1 MRKIHRQK
9 WKMSFAL
16 PVCIILASCSTGPE
30 ITSVLSPVESR
41 DAATATSH
49 ASNPDKAVTNYNS
62 TANDASASSLEA
74 TVSRALK
81 WHPSIDEAVGRLN
94 QRTSEIDVA
103 RAGYHPKIS
112 GGVSSVYDGE
122 EKRVVPELNVSASQM
137 LYDFGKVKSSV
148 EVATAGVDVRHA
160 QLLSAVDTVIRDTAH
175 AYVETQRN
183 VALLQ
188 AAEGQAAGVGAIAD
202 LVRQR
207 SDKGASTR
215 SDEVQAE
222 AREEAAQTRVIE
234 IKTQLSR
241 WQNTLANLTGTTGI
255 AVMNTVPQ
263 WLLSACDT
271 VEPNWAQVPASLRAE
286 AQRKEA
292 EAQLRLNRAQIYP
305 TLSIQADAGYD
316 LDGSRRKTYSSSE
329 QFDYTVRLNVSGSL
343 YDGGATKARREA
355 ASYGVKAAEAARET
369 ARLQA
374 LQSLTGA
381 RTLTA
386 NMNQLL
392 ASLSS
397 RQGMMVETRD
407 LYRRQYIELGTRTL
421 LDLLN
426 AEQEL
431 HQAQFDIVNTTH
443 DLRRL
448 NVDCLFEAGLTRT
461 AFSFDDASV
470 RGVPLKR

>member
-1 MRKIHRQK
+1 MRKIHRRTI
-9 WKMSFAL
+9 SFAL
-16 PVCIILASCSTGPE
+16 PVCIVLASCSAQPE
-30 ITSVLSPVESR
+30 IASVLAPVEPQAFTTPANF
-41 DAATATSH
+41 AANSAKTVSSNGPTA
-49 ASNPDKAVTNYNS
+49 K
-62 TANDASASSLEA
+62 DASASSLEA
-74 TVSRALK
+74 TVNRALA

-103 RAGYHPKIS
+103 RSGYRPKVS
-112 GGVSSVYDGE
+112 GGIRSFYDGD
-122 EKRVVPELNVSASQM
+122 EKRVTPQLNVSASQM
-137 LYDFGKVKSSV
+137 LFDFGKVRNSV
-148 EVATAGVDVRHA
+148 EVAVAGVDVRHA

-175 AYVETQRN
+175 AYIETQRN
-183 VALLQ
+183 IALLQ
-188 AAEGQAAGVGAIAD
+188 AAEAQAAGVGAIAD

-207 SDKGASTR
+207 SDSGASTR

-222 AREEAAQTRVIE
+222 AREQAARTRVIE
-234 IKTQLSR
+234 ITTQLNR
-241 WQNTLANLTGTTGI
+241 WQNTLASLTGREGG
-255 AVMNTVPQ
+255 AVTNTVPQ
-263 WLLSACDT
+263 WLLNACAT
-271 VEPNWAQVPASLRAE
+271 AEPNWAQVPAALRAE
-286 AQRKEA
+286 AERKEA
-292 EAQLRLNRAQIYP
+292 EAQLQLSRAQIYP
-305 TLSIQADAGYD
+305 TLSVQADAGYD
-316 LDGSRRKTYSSSE
+316 LDGSRRGTGSSSE
-329 QFDYTVRLNVSGSL
+329 RLDYTVGLNVSGNL
-343 YDGGATKARREA
+343 YDGGATSARREA